1 MQNLRDKVQDESKR
15 ILKTALPQ
23 NRYFTV
29 FLIGLVQSSIFYN
42 EIRDFY
48 KIWLYM
54 CVFMK
59 NIRV

>member
-1 MQNLRDKVQDESKR
+1 MQDESKR

-54 CVFMK
+54 YVFMK